1 MFPDSQVGKGEKPDH
16 PGMNYRKFLGPQT
29 GENAQEG
36 VFAGGRVDI
45 DAVTGEPSENLRFS
59 GHEIVELD
67 GFFCESTA
75 NEQSI
80 CIRCASHE
88 VVE

>member
-1 MFPDSQVGKGEKPDH
+1 MFPDSQVGKGKKPDH
-16 PGMNYRKFLGPQT
+16 PGVNHGKFLGSQA

-36 VFAGGRVDI
+36 VFAGGRIDI
-45 DAVTGEPSENLRFS
+45 DTVTGQPGQNLRFS
-59 GHEIVELD
+59 RHEIQGLD

-80 CIRCASHE
+80 
-88 VVE
+88 